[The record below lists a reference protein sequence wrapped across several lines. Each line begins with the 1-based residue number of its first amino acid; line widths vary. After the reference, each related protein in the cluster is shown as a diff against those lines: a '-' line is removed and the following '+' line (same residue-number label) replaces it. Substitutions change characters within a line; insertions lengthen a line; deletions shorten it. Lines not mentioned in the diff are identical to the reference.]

1 MAAAIPLAI
10 AATGF
15 GLSCYSPASDVEIAA
30 YSATTAA
37 AAITAVKTTVVN
49 G

>member
-15 GLSCYSPASDVEIAA
+15 GLSCYSPAVEETAVC
-30 YSATTAA
+30 SATTAA
-37 AAITAVKTTVVN
+37 AAIMAVTTTVAN